1 MLYDLIECCTK
12 EFELM
17 PIDIDNET
25 YYTVNEALAYLGIAR
40 DTLYR
45 RIDEG
50 KLQKYRHGAK
60 NRVYFRL
67 TDLKALKELH
77 PAVGN
82 QEKLEKEGLNT
93 GD

>member
-1 MLYDLIECCTK
+1 
-12 EFELM
+12 M
-17 PIDIDNET
+17 PIEINNET
-25 YYTVNEALAYLGIAR
+25 YYTVNEALAYLDIAR

-67 TDLKALKELH
+67 SELRALKELH
-77 PAVGN
+77 PADNSQMKV
-82 QEKLEKEGLNT
+82 EKEDLNT
-93 GD
+93 GT

>member
-1 MLYDLIECCTK
+1 M
-12 EFELM
+12 EFEPM

-25 YYTVNEALAYLGIAR
+25 YYSVNEALAYLGIAR

-67 TDLKALKELH
+67 ADLKALKELR
-77 PAVGN
+77 PVDRG
-82 QEKLEKEGLNT
+82 EELDEDEPDKSE
-93 GD
+93 

>member
-1 MLYDLIECCTK
+1 M
-12 EFELM
+12 EFEPM

-25 YYTVNEALAYLGIAR
+25 YYSVNEALAYLGIAR

-67 TDLKALKELH
+67 VDLKALKELH
-77 PAVGN
+77 PVDRGEDLN
-82 QEKLEKEGLNT
+82 EEKLDKSE
-93 GD
+93 

>member
-1 MLYDLIECCTK
+1 LYDFGEYCTK
-12 EFELM
+12 EFDLV
-17 PIDIDNET
+17 PIDINDET
-25 YYTVNEALAYLGIAR
+25 YYTVNEALAYLDIAR

-67 TDLKALKELH
+67 TDLRALKELH
-77 PAVGN
+77 PADINKMKV
-82 QEKLEKEGLNT
+82 EKEGLDT
-93 GD
+93 GN

>member
-1 MLYDLIECCTK
+1 MLYDLVKDCTK

-17 PIDIDNET
+17 PIDISNET

-67 TDLKALKELH
+67 TDLQALREPH
-77 PAVGN
+77 PAERD
-82 QEKLEKEGLNT
+82 QEKLDKEA
-93 GD
+93 

>member
-1 MLYDLIECCTK
+1 
-12 EFELM
+12 M

-25 YYTVNEALAYLGIAR
+25 YYSVNEALAYLGIAR

-67 TDLKALKELH
+67 ADLKALKELH
-77 PAVGN
+77 PVDRG
-82 QEKLEKEGLNT
+82 EELDEDEPDKSE
-93 GD
+93 

>member
-1 MLYDLIECCTK
+1 
-12 EFELM
+12 M

-25 YYTVNEALAYLGIAR
+25 YYTVNEALAYLDIAR

-67 TDLKALKELH
+67 TDLKALKELR
-77 PAVGN
+77 PAPN
-82 QEKLEKEGLNT
+82 DRKESDKESPNT

>member
-1 MLYDLIECCTK
+1 MLYDFVKYCTK

-17 PIDIDNET
+17 PIDSNNET

-67 TDLKALKELH
+67 TDLRALKELH
-77 PAVGN
+77 PADTS
-82 QEKLEKEGLNT
+82 QEKLEKEGLDT
-93 GD
+93 GN

>member
-1 MLYDLIECCTK
+1 
-12 EFELM
+12 M

-25 YYTVNEALAYLGIAR
+25 YYSVNEALAYLGIAR

-67 TDLKALKELH
+67 VDLKALKELH
-77 PAVGN
+77 PVDRGEELHE
-82 QEKLEKEGLNT
+82 EKLDKSE
-93 GD
+93 

>member
-1 MLYDLIECCTK
+1 
-12 EFELM
+12 M

-25 YYTVNEALAYLGIAR
+25 YYSVNEALAFLGIAR

-50 KLQKYRHGAK
+50 KLRKYRHGAK

-67 TDLKALKELH
+67 ADLKALKELH
-77 PAVGN
+77 PVEREREEESDTRA
-82 QEKLEKEGLNT
+82 T
-93 GD
+93 

>member
-1 MLYDLIECCTK
+1 M
-12 EFELM
+12 EFEPM

-25 YYTVNEALAYLGIAR
+25 YYSVNEALAYLGIAR

-67 TDLKALKELH
+67 VDLKALKELH
-77 PAVGN
+77 PVDRGEELHE
-82 QEKLEKEGLNT
+82 EKLDKSE
-93 GD
+93 

>member
-1 MLYDLIECCTK
+1 MLYNFVECCTK

-17 PIDIDNET
+17 PIDINDET
-25 YYTVNEALAYLGIAR
+25 YYTVNEALAYLDIAR

-45 RIDEG
+45 RIYEG

-67 TDLKALKELH
+67 TDLRALKELH
-77 PAVGN
+77 PVDTSHV
-82 QEKLEKEGLNT
+82 KVEKEGLDT
-93 GD
+93 GS

>member
-1 MLYDLIECCTK
+1 
-12 EFELM
+12 M
-17 PIDIDNET
+17 PIDSNDET

-67 TDLKALKELH
+67 ADLQALKELH
-77 PAVGN
+77 PAN
-82 QEKLEKEGLNT
+82 KSQLDKESLNT
-93 GD
+93 GN